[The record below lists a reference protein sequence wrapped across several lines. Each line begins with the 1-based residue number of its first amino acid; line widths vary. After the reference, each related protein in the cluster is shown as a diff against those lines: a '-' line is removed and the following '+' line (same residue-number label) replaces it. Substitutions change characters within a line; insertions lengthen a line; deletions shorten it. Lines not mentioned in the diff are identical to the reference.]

1 MTSYALG
8 LSVRKLYNW
17 PKPYVK
23 CAGITPHFLAI
34 RQITS
39 QNRRPT
45 SVDLGTLLPRIFL
58 ITFRSLTLRKLIGTY
73 NICTCYLTEDGV
85 AENFKKSLKDIINW
99 TWSYDWWCFL
109 VWYGRFD
116 QQMCQKSLILSWRL
130 QSAVRPKCRVAIKDS
145 SRISTGSHS
154 KILGRSFCRV

>member
-17 PKPYVK
+17 SKPYVK
-23 CAGITPHFLAI
+23 CAGITPTYLAKPSS
-34 RQITS
+34 S
-39 QNRRPT
+39 QCWFRP
-45 SVDLGTLLPRIFL
+45 LCCLEFCL

-116 QQMCQKSLILSWRL
+116 QQTCQKSLILSWRL

-145 SRISTGSHS
+145 SRISTGNHS